1 MNNEYM
7 LKDILNTE
15 KGLVLN
21 MATALNEASNEVIY
35 NVFFEIFTNLSQQT
49 KLLFNIA
56 YNNSWY
62 TLEEAPKN
70 KIIQEINK
78 LSSDLE
84 NNGN

>member
-78 LSSDLE
+78 LSDDLE